1 MLIDLPRARALIS
14 EAGLDAVVLATLP
27 NITYSS
33 DVASEYMLGT
43 FEDYTHAVVLPA
55 REDVAPALV
64 VPDNDL
70 PHMAE
75 SPSWIDDIYSYG
87 NPWSSI
93 GQFIGRTLEDH
104 LGTPFRERLQA
115 LRRRTSQRQVG
126 TMLEALTA
134 ALARPRPATRAHRLR
149 RHADRADARGA
160 RDRRSRRHSS
170 RSPTDAHRPCGEDRG
185 GGRLLGRAA
194 EDQCRGADAGGA
206 SGPRPACG
214 KPTSFARGEPRSPSS
229 MHTTWASA
237 ACCSAPGMRR
247 PSICHP
253 TSGERCGP
261 GEAVVLDCIGS
272 YKRCSWTSRAPPWS
286 VSERRNNGLRHHAVA
301 TSHCGGD
308 ERDASRRAYR
318 KDRRADLQHARR
330 VRAARRHHV
339 DADARHRPRGV
350 QFPVR
355 RRPPERLHAG
365 RGMVV
370 DFGSV
375 LSRHQLGGFHMEDTV
390 VVTHNGARVLADLSR
405 ELYRI

>member
-1 MLIDLPRARALIS
+1 MLINLPRARALIS

-126 TMLEALTA
+126 TMLEALTT
-134 ALARPRPATRAHRLR
+134 ALA
-149 RHADRADARGA
+149 
-160 RDRRSRRHSS
+160 
-170 RSPTDAHRPCGEDRG
+170 DRG
-185 GGRLLGRAA
+185 LQRARIGCDDMPIARMLEERAIGGHGGIPHVRQLMRTIRAVKTAEEVELLGRAA
-194 EDQCRGADAGGA
+194 EIN
-206 SGPRPACG
+206 
-214 KPTSFARGEPRSPSS
+214 
-229 MHTTWASA
+229 A
-237 ACCSAPGMRR
+237 AALTRAAHQAHAGMRETDLIR
-247 PSICHP
+247 SWRTALTELDAHHV
-253 TSGERCGP
+253 GERGMLFGTGDASTFYLP
-261 GEAVVLDCIGS
+261 SDQRRTLRAGEAVVLDCIGS
-272 YKRCSWTSRAPPWS
+272 YKRYFMDVARTAVVGEP
-286 VSERRNNGLRHHAVA
+286 SEKQRHRHHAVA
-301 TSHCGGD
+301 TSIAAAI
-308 ERDASRRAYR
+308 DATRPGVHTA
-318 KDRRADLQHARR
+318 QI
-330 VRAARRHHV
+330 AALICKTLVGFGLPV
-339 DADARHRPRGV
+339 DTTSTLTHGIGLEV
-350 QFPVR
+350 FEFPAEDGL
-355 RRPPERLHAG
+355 PNGFALEE
-365 RGMVV
+365 GMVV
-370 DFGSV
+370 NSEVFYRDV
-375 LSRHQLGGFHMEDTV
+375 ELGGFHMEDTV